1 MQCHSIQCNTTK
13 FYELIR
19 TGCMINIILEGQTN
33 NGFSTWCNLKNSY
46 LINLGFTIYQ
56 LRWFTLED
64 ILINLFRRNIFD
76 KKGRLSVIRIW
87 TFPNFYYLTDFKKL
101 SVLFVYL
108 DLFPYHCT
116 AWVIRRM
123 PIHCDPA
130 NGNYKLLP
138 CLTLFLREAMPS
150 KTVFPYSLTVPLK
163 VSCFWRRFHL
173 ILSYR
178 CHLGA
183 CVIYQINW
191 LLVLRYPWSLSLRVG
206 ESPRLLL
213 MSCRFGKNLH
223 YFHKWLF
230 ACTNFILNTHQIT
243 LQYT

>member
-1 MQCHSIQCNTTK
+1 MQSKEFIFNLPR
-13 FYELIR
+13 FY
-19 TGCMINIILEGQTN
+19 N
-33 NGFSTWCNLKNSY
+33 
-46 LINLGFTIYQ
+46 YQ
-56 LRWFTLED
+56 PLWFTSED

-76 KKGRLSVIRIW
+76 KKDRLSVIRIW

-101 SVLFVYL
+101 LVLFVYL

-173 ILSYR
+173 ILSCR
-178 CHLGA
+178 CHSGA

-191 LLVLRYPWSLSLRVG
+191 LILRYVWSLSLRVG

-223 YFHKWLF
+223 YFHKWRF
-230 ACTNFILNTHQIT
+230 DENILNKHLVMPVLNMTIDVRVPPW
-243 LQYT
+243 YEF

>member
-1 MQCHSIQCNTTK
+1 M
-13 FYELIR
+13 
-19 TGCMINIILEGQTN
+19 
-33 NGFSTWCNLKNSY
+33 
-46 LINLGFTIYQ
+46 
-56 LRWFTLED
+56 
-64 ILINLFRRNIFD
+64 
-76 KKGRLSVIRIW
+76 SVIRIW

-101 SVLFVYL
+101 LVLFVYL

-130 NGNYKLLP
+130 NGNYKLFP
-138 CLTLFLREAMPS
+138 CLTLFLRETMPS

-173 ILSYR
+173 ILSCR
-178 CHLGA
+178 CHSGA
-183 CVIYQINW
+183 CVIYQVNW
-191 LLVLRYPWSLSLRVG
+191 LIVLRYAWSLSLRVG

-243 LQYT
+243 LQNTKEKVWFVIAFGL